1 MTKHMRLIVSVLFI
15 VVIILAIAITR
26 FNSKNDKSSLNGTMQ
41 PAIAK
46 KLGSD
51 TSGNRIFQ
59 DNKGLYGILDNN
71 DRLIVSPEWRE
82 ISFTD
87 SELCIA
93 SKRLRGKDLFG
104 CIDYEGN
111 IKVPFVF
118 SNINRIKVNDQI
130 IYSAKT
136 ADGKKFVVYDSK
148 FNPCFSRSWDDCS
161 LSQNSELVLTD
172 GSYVYKYSITAGGLV
187 FTDAQLNGQVM
198 NCSYDLEITSRVLLS
213 KLSISSIEKMNR
225 ALGSYMEYAF
235 TGNSTLLSDIDATPS
250 ALFLTLFPEEHSIIS
265 KRLSDLSDVFVYSK
279 RSEDGL
285 LHYAVSA
292 TANISLTYKDQEDK
306 TKRLRGKHKAVIEF
320 EGISANELKVISAKF
335 EDDKPVY
342 PSNEPTTQNNGATV
356 SADQQNIAANQLL
369 SNMTGVHD

>member
-26 FNSKNDKSSLNGTMQ
+26 FNSSNEKGSLNGTMQ
-41 PAIAK
+41 PSVAK
-46 KLGSD
+46 KLGTDS
-51 TSGNRIFQ
+51 SGNRVFQ
-59 DNKGLYGILDNN
+59 DTKGLYGILDSN
-71 DRLIVSPEWRE
+71 DRLIVSPEWRV

-87 SELCIA
+87 GELCIA

-118 SNINRIKVNDQI
+118 SSINRIKANDQI

-136 ADGKKFVVYDSK
+136 SDDRKFVIYDSN

-161 LSQNSELVLTD
+161 LSKNNELILTD

-213 KLSISSIEKMNR
+213 KLSISAIEKMNL
-225 ALGSYMEYAF
+225 ALSSYMEYAF
-235 TGNSTLLSDIDATPS
+235 TGNSTLLSEIDATPS

-265 KRLSDLSDVFVYSK
+265 KRLTDLSDIFVYSK

-320 EGISANELKVISAKF
+320 EGISANELKVISARF

-342 PSNEPTTQNNGATV
+342 PSNEPTTQSTDGTFP
-356 SADQQNIAANQLL
+356 ADQPNIAANQLL
-369 SNMTGVHD
+369 NHMTGIHD

>member
-1 MTKHMRLIVSVLFI
+1 MTKHTRLIVSVLFI

-26 FNSKNDKSSLNGTMQ
+26 FNSKNDKGSLNGTMQ
-41 PAIAK
+41 PAVAK
-46 KLGSD
+46 KLGTD
-51 TSGNRIFQ
+51 DSGNRIFQ
-59 DNKGLYGILDNN
+59 DTNGLYGILDNN

-93 SKRLRGKDLFG
+93 SKRLRGKELFG

-118 SNINRIKVNDQI
+118 SSIKRIKVGDHI
-130 IYSAKT
+130 VYSAKT
-136 ADGKKFVVYDSK
+136 SDGRKSVVYDQN

-161 LSQNSELVLTD
+161 LNKNNELVLTD
-172 GSYVYKYSITAGGLV
+172 DSYVYKYSITAGGLV
-187 FTDAQLNGQVM
+187 FTDALISGQVM

-213 KLSISSIEKMNR
+213 KLSMSAIEKMNS
-225 ALGSYMEYAF
+225 ALGSYTEYAF
-235 TGNSTLLSDIDATPS
+235 TGNSTLLSEIDATPS

-265 KRLSDLSDVFVYSK
+265 KHLTDLSDVFVYSK

-292 TANISLTYKDQEDK
+292 TADISMTYKDQENK

-320 EGISANELKVISAKF
+320 EGISANELKVISARF
-335 EDDKPVY
+335 EDDKPAY
-342 PSNEPTTQNNGATV
+342 PSSEPTTQGNTAPDPVN
-356 SADQQNIAANQLL
+356 QQNIA
-369 SNMTGVHD
+369 